1 MSLNRKNDNKKLD
14 GRFWITG
21 QGHYMAG
28 SGRVDLLKRIKNEG
42 SISAAAKQ
50 MEMSYKAAWDSVNIM
65 NKLWSSP
72 LVERTT
78 GGRHGGGTKLTKTGE
93 EFIELYDKYNVMF
106 EKILNFIEE
115 NPENINMIDKV
126 WLKTSADNVFHGKI
140 TKIEQ
145 GAVNCLVHMET
156 EAGVKIVASITVDGI
171 DRMNLAEGE
180 YICALVSAQ
189 RLIVIE
195 NNSGEQII
203 TSARN
208 KFGGAVSVVKK
219 GAVNSEIV
227 LDMDGGAKLKIVVT
241 NESADNLSLTFGKN
255 ICAYC
260 KASDIII
267 LS

>member
-1 MSLNRKNDNKKLD
+1 MSLNKKNVNKKLD

-21 QGHYMAG
+21 QGHNMAG
-28 SGRVDLLKRIKNEG
+28 AGRVDLLKRIKSEG

-50 MEMSYKAAWDSVNIM
+50 MEMSYKAAWDSVNVM

-78 GGRHGGGTKLTKTGE
+78 GGRHGGGTILTKSGE
-93 EFIELYDKYNVMF
+93 EFIELYDKYTVMF

-126 WLKTSADNVFHGKI
+126 WLKTSADNVFHGKV
-140 TKIEQ
+140 TKIEE
-145 GAVNCLVHMET
+145 GAVNSLLHMMT
-156 EAGVKIVASITVDGI
+156 EAGVKIVVSITIDGLNKM
-171 DRMNLAEGE
+171 DLSEGS

-195 NNSGEQII
+195 NQNGGQIV

-208 KFGGAVSVVKK
+208 KFCGAVSVVKK
-219 GAVNSEIV
+219 GAVNSEIT
-227 LDMDGGAKLKIVVT
+227 LDMGEGAKLKIVVT
-241 NESADNLSLTFGKN
+241 NESAENLDLSFGKQV
-255 ICAYC
+255 CAYC